1 MRNIPRQKIT
11 KSQRKIAREEERNK
25 RTTKYSENNEQNS
38 NSKSL
43 PTINCFK
50 GIWIKFSNQK
60 MTEWGKK
67 KKQIQLYAA
76 YRRLNCLKEICHY
89 SLYLFLE
96 SKRMEKDILGK
107 C

>member
-67 KKQIQLYAA
+67 KNRSNCTLPIGDSLALKKYATILYIPF
-76 YRRLNCLKEICHY
+76 LKVKGWKKI
-89 SLYLFLE
+89 F
-96 SKRMEKDILGK
+96 
-107 C
+107 